1 MASDKKVLPG
11 LCGVCFNAESTPRI
25 DPNFRGANW
34 MKFLSKMFYL
44 DSSGFGANSAINRI
58 CQVCAL

>member
-25 DPNFRGANW
+25 DPNFSWR
-34 MKFLSKMFYL
+34 SKL
-44 DSSGFGANSAINRI
+44 DEISVKNVLAW
-58 CQVCAL
+58 VCL